1 MNAAH
6 LHLIVNHIPIFTT
19 LIGIFVL
26 IWGMYK
32 KEISIRN
39 IAFVLFIFGALSS
52 YVAMET
58 GESAEEIVEEVAGVS
73 HDAIHDHEE
82 AAELSLWSA
91 VVMGLF
97 SIGALVAHKY
107 KFRFETGLNVAILVF
122 ALITLGLL
130 AYTAYEGGEIRHPE
144 AYTEQIDIQQ
154 KDEDKDLSV

>member
-26 IWGMYK
+26 MWGMYK

-52 YVAMET
+52 YAALET
-58 GESAEEIVEEVAGVS
+58 GESAEEIVEEVAAVS

-97 SIGALVAHKY
+97 SIGALVAQKY
-107 KFRFETGLNVAILVF
+107 KFRFETGLNVAILLF

-144 AYTEQIDIQQ
+144 AYTEQIDNR
-154 KDEDKDLSV
+154 

>member
-26 IWGMYK
+26 MWGMYK

-52 YVAMET
+52 YAALET
-58 GESAEEIVEEVAGVS
+58 GESAEEIVEEVAAVS

-97 SIGALVAHKY
+97 SIGALVAQKY
-107 KFRFETGLNVAILVF
+107 KFRFETGLNVAILLF

-144 AYTEQIDIQQ
+144 AYTEQIDNPNVESSNQIA
-154 KDEDKDLSV
+154 

>member
-6 LHLIVNHIPIFTT
+6 LHLIVSHIPIFTT

-26 IWGMYK
+26 MWGMNK

-52 YVAMET
+52 YAALET
-58 GESAEEIVEEVAGVS
+58 GESAEEIVEEVAAVS

-97 SIGALVAHKY
+97 SIGALVAQKY
-107 KFRFETGLNVAILVF
+107 KFRFETGLNVAILLF

-144 AYTEQIDIQQ
+144 AYTEQIDNPNVESSNQIA
-154 KDEDKDLSV
+154 

>member
-6 LHLIVNHIPIFTT
+6 LHLIVSHIPIFTT

-26 IWGMYK
+26 MWGMYK

-52 YVAMET
+52 YAALET
-58 GESAEEIVEEVAGVS
+58 GESAEEIVEEVAAVS

-97 SIGALVAHKY
+97 SIGALVAQKY
-107 KFRFETGLNVAILVF
+107 KFRFETGLNVAILLF

-144 AYTEQIDIQQ
+144 AYTEQIDNPNVESSNQIA
-154 KDEDKDLSV
+154 